1 MKLQHFKSLN
11 ELIEKYQQG
20 KNFFKRSKYQYQLNY
35 EEVFILNYIYN
46 NNNNEITA
54 KDIAQYSQLKPYYL
68 TKSLQKLIKMEYLNK
83 KRSDI
88 DERTIVVYVN
98 TQQREKIK
106 HTIENLQKQL

>member
-54 KDIAQYSQLKPYYL
+54 KD
-68 TKSLQKLIKMEYLNK
+68 
-83 KRSDI
+83 
-88 DERTIVVYVN
+88 
-98 TQQREKIK
+98 
-106 HTIENLQKQL
+106 